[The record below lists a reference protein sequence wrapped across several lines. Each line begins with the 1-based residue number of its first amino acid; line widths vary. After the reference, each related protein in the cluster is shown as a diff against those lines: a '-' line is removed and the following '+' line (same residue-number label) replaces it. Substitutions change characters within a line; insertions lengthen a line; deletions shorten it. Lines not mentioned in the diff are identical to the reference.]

1 MSGYLLLKLLHV
13 LLAILAVGY
22 TLSYGVWRGLAGNDP
37 LRIRFTLDGI
47 QRLDRIANAG
57 YGLLLVTGLAMV
69 FLHDIPIRTFWVE
82 TGISLWIL
90 VAVVGAVFYSRVV
103 RRQRELL
110 DSVGPADAAYRA
122 ADARSV
128 QLGVG
133 VTILVLII
141 VFLMVVKPT
150 P

>member
-1 MSGYLLLKLLHV
+1 MDAYLLLKFVHV

-22 TLSYGVWRGLAGNDP
+22 NFSYGVWRALARGD
-37 LRIRFTLDGI
+37 RERVRFALAGI

-69 FLHDIPIRTFWVE
+69 FLHNIPIRTFWVE
-82 TGISLWIL
+82 TSISLWIL
-90 VAVVGAVFYSRVV
+90 VAVVGMAVYARVA
-103 RRQRELL
+103 RRQRALL
-110 DSVGPADAAYRA
+110 DSTGPDDPAYRA
-122 ADARSV
+122 ADARST
-128 QLGVG
+128 QLGIG
-133 VTILVLII
+133 VTILVVII